1 MRPAFIAIRRVGV
14 PFLIVTSFLLG
25 SLVGFT
31 KVLLGFTGFRIDI
44 TDDLM
49 NFFSITLRESSSFN
63 KFFRTTSK

>member
-1 MRPAFIAIRRVGV
+1 MCTLR
-14 PFLIVTSFLLG
+14 FLV
-25 SLVGFT
+25 SLMVFSWVSLFFSRFYW
-31 KVLLGFTGFRIDI
+31 VLLGFTGFRIDI